1 VCKERSESCS
11 GTDNSPPLT
20 KHVNASDDDV
30 DKACVSDSRSVLV
43 SSNSTEVQLAV
54 DGVDIRPIGNAEWG
68 SFQQSEALIPDVREV
83 STQVGDVQEVSPQ
96 AGDVREVSP
105 EEGDVREVSA
115 ETEDSS
121 LDIPV
126 VNPPPVSDHMQGGAP
141 HP

>member
-1 VCKERSESCS
+1 VCEERSESCS
-11 GTDNSPPLT
+11 GADNSFPLT
-20 KHVNASDDDV
+20 KHVDASDDDV

-54 DGVDIRPIGNAEWG
+54 DGMDICPIGDAEWG

-83 STQVGDVQEVSPQ
+83 SPATGNVG
-96 AGDVREVSP
+96 EVSP
-105 EEGDVREVSA
+105 EEGDVWEVSS
-115 ETEDSS
+115 ETEGSS

-126 VNPPPVSDHMQGGAP
+126 VNPPPVSDHMQGGAT